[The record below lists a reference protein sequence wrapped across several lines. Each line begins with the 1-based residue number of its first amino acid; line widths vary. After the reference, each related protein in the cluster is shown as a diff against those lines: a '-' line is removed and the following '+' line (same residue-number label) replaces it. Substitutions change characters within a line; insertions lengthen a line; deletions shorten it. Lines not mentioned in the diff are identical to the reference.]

1 MEEMTLWEKR
11 TSVVYKDDIIQQS
24 LIKDSRNKVADIID
38 FANSFMDKWNFIDN
52 WNSEKNRCI
61 SLAMTSFEEW
71 LMWLIKWITKE

>member
-11 TSVVYKDDIIQQS
+11 TSVVYKDDIVQQS

-38 FANSFMDKWNFIDN
+38 FANSFMEN
-52 WNSEKNRCI
+52 WNGEKNRCI